1 MQLIILKD
9 VYSKNLEVLRQIN
22 LPNQREKIYPK
33 QEKK

>member
-22 LPNQREKIYPK
+22 LPNQREKIYSK
-33 QEKK
+33 EKK